1 MIRSTLFAALV
12 ALAAVPSYAGPSG
25 QHSAAAVDHSAQAAS
40 HGSAAAVSGASTV
53 ASVPIVAVGSAIA
66 ITGSALEEVGEGAI
80 GLGLDLSHIATG
92 EEPLLHSNAAPKLD

>member
-1 MIRSTLFAALV
+1 MLRSVLLTALV
-12 ALAAVPSYAGPSG
+12 TLAAVPSYAGPSG

-40 HGSAAAVSGASTV
+40 HGSAAAASGVSTV

-66 ITGSALEEVGEGAI
+66 ITGSALEEVGESAI

-92 EEPLLHSNAAPKLD
+92 EEPLMHPNATPALD